1 MAKILVVDDEKAI
14 RDSLKRYLE
23 LEGNEVVLANDGLE
37 ALVILNDTVFDVA
50 LVDIIMPTVDGLT
63 LMRRMQQDH
72 PSVRIVVMS
81 AYDEVL
87 DLPMRELGI
96 FLTIKKPFTL
106 QGVKEVVEAAANTSG

>member
-1 MAKILVVDDEKAI
+1 MAKILVVDDEQAI
-14 RDSLKRYLE
+14 RDVLKRFLE
-23 LEGNEVVLANDGLE
+23 LEGNEVVLAGDGLE
-37 ALVILNDTVFDVA
+37 ALAILNDTAVDLA

-87 DLPMRELGI
+87 DLPARELGVV
-96 FLTIKKPFTL
+96 LTIRKPFTL
-106 QGVKEVVEAAANTSG
+106 QGVKEVVEAAANTSM